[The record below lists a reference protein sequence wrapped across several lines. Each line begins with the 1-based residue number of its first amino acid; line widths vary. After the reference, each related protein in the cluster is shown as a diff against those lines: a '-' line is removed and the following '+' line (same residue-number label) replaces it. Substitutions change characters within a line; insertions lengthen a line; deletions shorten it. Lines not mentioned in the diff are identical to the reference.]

1 MRPQY
6 ISVLIIA
13 SWFFV
18 ACTTDS
24 ASYRA
29 TAESILEN
37 PPPSPDFVMPIPLER
52 AGSECVEI
60 RQSKIW
66 EAGDTEFSLQRH
78 LAQHTRLFVDGLEI
92 SQPRIMFHLVP
103 DVVLDDDSAI
113 IVRLGGPMIV
123 CLDVNVFSTGAH
135 LAEIRFEST
144 SGIQYS
150 YQWAFESP

>member
-1 MRPQY
+1 
-6 ISVLIIA
+6 LIIA
-13 SWFFV
+13 SWFCV

-37 PPPSPDFVMPIPLER
+37 PAPSPDFVMPIPLER
-52 AGSECVEI
+52 AGSECVEV

-66 EAGDTEFSLQRH
+66 EAGDTELSLQRH
-78 LAQHTRLFVDGLEI
+78 LARHTRVFVDGQDIEI
-92 SQPRIMFHLVP
+92 PPPGIIFHLVP
-103 DVVLDDDSAI
+103 DVVLDDDSNI
-113 IVRLGGPMIV
+113 IARLGGPMIV

-144 SGIQYS
+144 SGIKYS

>member
-1 MRPQY
+1 
-6 ISVLIIA
+6 
-13 SWFFV
+13 
-18 ACTTDS
+18 
-24 ASYRA
+24 
-29 TAESILEN
+29 
-37 PPPSPDFVMPIPLER
+37 MPIPLER
-52 AGSECVEI
+52 AGSECVEV

-66 EAGDTEFSLQRH
+66 EAGDTELSLQRQ
-78 LAQHTRLFVDGLEI
+78 LAQHTRVFVDGLDIEI
-92 SQPRIMFHLVP
+92 PPSDIMFHLVP